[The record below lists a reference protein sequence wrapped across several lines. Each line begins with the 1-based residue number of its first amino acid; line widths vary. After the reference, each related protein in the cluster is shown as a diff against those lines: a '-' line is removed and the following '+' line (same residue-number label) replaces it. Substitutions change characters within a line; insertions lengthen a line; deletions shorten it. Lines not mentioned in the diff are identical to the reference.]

1 MLIDLLVKKNGMQVI
16 LLVDEYDAP
25 LNDSYRQTS
34 YDEASQLVGTFYTR
48 TLKGANGLYKS
59 CLMGI
64 IIVWGAGILS
74 GLNNLVEYSV
84 VSDLHAEHFG
94 FTLEECMQLATK
106 IGLNHSLDS

>member
-1 MLIDLLVKKNGMQVI
+1 MLIDLLVKRNGLQVI

-25 LNDSYRQTS
+25 LNDSYRQNS
-34 YDEASQLVGTFYTR
+34 YDEASQLAGTFYTR
-48 TLKGANGLYKS
+48 TLKGAKGRYKS

-64 IIVWGAGILS
+64 IKVRGAGILS

-94 FTLEECMQLATK
+94 FTLEECMQLVPK
-106 IGLNHSLDS
+106 LGWIIH